1 MAFYIR
7 VISKNNS
14 IKILI
19 LGGTM
24 KKYWK
29 VLVAIGLVAALL
41 TGCGGKNNAPKAEG
55 NGANN
60 KAANEQAK
68 EEPKEDEKKL
78 EGEVRVLAAAS
89 LTDALNEMI
98 ELYNKTQ
105 PNVKVNPSYGSS
117 GALQTQ
123 IEEGAPADIFLS
135 AAEKQMNALEEK
147 GLIDKE
153 TRVPLL
159 QNEVV
164 LITPKNGEAKIKGFE
179 DIANDTVKKIA
190 IADPASVPVGQY
202 SEEIFTKLGN
212 WDAVK
217 AKMVMSQDVRNS
229 LDWVANGEVDCGTV
243 YKTDA
248 FTEKDK
254 VEIIASAPEGSHKPV
269 EYPMAM
275 VGEAATKAEAKDFYD
290 FILSDDA
297 KQIFEEY
304 GFNVK

>member
-1 MAFYIR
+1 
-7 VISKNNS
+7 
-14 IKILI
+14 
-19 LGGTM
+19 M